1 MHNMRHAIRGFRKS
15 PGFTLVA
22 VLTLALGIGGAT
34 AMFSV
39 ADAVVLRPLPY
50 ADQDRLVVISMSD
63 RDRNQPF
70 LEFSYPAYREWRD
83 RSREFQTVSA
93 MSSVNDETILT
104 GRGEPVPVEGRWVTG
119 EFFSL
124 LGVSPAFGRVLRL
137 DDDRPGAPNVVVI
150 SHRFWLDRLSGSRD
164 VVGQSMTLD
173 GKPHTVVGVMPPGF
187 AYPKGATYWVPVAS
201 AGGGPLLENR
211 NVFWMIGL
219 GRLRSNSNLET
230 ARSELTGIWQQMHRP
245 FFKPDSFHSTV
256 TPLSN
261 AIFGSTRAVMFGL
274 LGAVLL
280 VLLMASANV
289 AGLLLVRA
297 TRRQADI
304 AVRQALGATR
314 KDLAGEALAETSLL
328 ALAGGAAG
336 LALAVAATPL
346 IVALS
351 PVDVPRLE
359 FVAMNS
365 RAFAFAAGVSLLVAF
380 AAALAPMSLI
390 GRRSLA
396 DISRRSTQRVIAG
409 GTRTGA
415 GLVIA
420 EIAIAVVVV
429 VAAGLV
435 GRSFVRLSHV
445 PLGFRPDRLLTIRV
459 TPKGER
465 YENTARVSAF
475 YQQLLERVRSVPG
488 VASAGAITIRPL
500 WSTVGYDAP
509 FTLEGQ
515 SEPDARRNPHL
526 NFMAVSSDYFRTMGI
541 PLREGRVFTDRDAA
555 GQPGVAIVGESLAA
569 RVWPGQNAIG
579 KRLIAS
585 MTGTEYQKSGLTVVG
600 VVADARYRELHATRL
615 DFYVSHLQA
624 DTPLGYLVVR
634 AAGEPAALTPAIRA
648 VVRQLDSNVAVTEV
662 ASMDQIVS
670 QVLGNPRFAARV
682 FGFFGFAAL
691 ALAALGVYGLLSYS
705 VTCRTQEIGV
715 RMALGANVADVARQR
730 ARRDDAFDVRGNR
743 NRPRSGGYA
752 RAFARRVVVRR
763 RPVRS
768 PHVRRRASR
777 DRDDR
782 RGCVSASCPSCRAR
796 ESACRVARRI
806 GTRGRSPKNVTGLL
820 AETSII

>member
-1 MHNMRHAIRGFRKS
+1 MNRLMQDMRYAVRGLLRS

-22 VLTLALGIGGAT
+22 VLTFALGIGGAT

-70 LEFSYPAYREWRD
+70 VEFSYPAYREWRD
-83 RSREFQTVSA
+83 RSREFQAVAA
-93 MSSVNDETILT
+93 MSSVNDETIVT
-104 GRGEPVPVEGRWVTG
+104 GHGEPFPVEGRWVTG

-124 LGVSPAFGRVLRL
+124 LGVAPAFGRALRP

-164 VVGQSMTLD
+164 VVGQPMTLD
-173 GKPHTVVGVMPPGF
+173 GKPHTIVGVMPPGF
-187 AYPKGATYWVPVAS
+187 SYPKGAMYWVPVAP
-201 AGGGPLLENR
+201 AGGETLVENR
-211 NVFWMIGL
+211 NIFWMIGL
-219 GRLRSNSNLET
+219 GRLHGNSRLDT
-230 ARSELTGIWQQMHRP
+230 ARNELTGIWQQMHRP
-245 FFKPDSFHSTV
+245 YFNPESFRSML
-256 TPLSN
+256 TPLSDT
-261 AIFGSTRAVMFGL
+261 IFGSTRAAMFCL

-280 VLLMASANV
+280 VLLMACANV

-297 TRRQADI
+297 TRRRPDI

-314 KDLAGEALAETSLL
+314 KHLAGEAFAETSLL
-328 ALAGGAAG
+328 ALAGGAVG
-336 LALAVAATPL
+336 LIIAVAATPL

-351 PVDVPRLE
+351 PADVPRLE
-359 FVAMNS
+359 FVAMNG
-365 RAFAFAAGVSLLVAF
+365 RTFAFAAGVSVLAAF
-380 AAALAPMSLI
+380 ASALAPISVA

-396 DISRRSTQRVIAG
+396 GITRRGTQRVIAG
-409 GTRTGA
+409 GTRAGA

-435 GRSFVRLSHV
+435 GRSFVKLSQV
-445 PLGFRPDRLLTIRV
+445 PLGFTPDRLLTVRV

-465 YENTARVSAF
+465 YEDTARVSAF
-475 YQQLLERVRSVPG
+475 YQQLLERVRNEPG
-488 VASAGAITIRPL
+488 VTSAAAITIRPL
-500 WSTVGYDAP
+500 WSTVGYDSP

-515 SEPDARRNPHL
+515 SEQDARRNPHL
-526 NFMAVSSDYFRTMGI
+526 NFMAISADYFRTMGI
-541 PLREGRVFTDRDAA
+541 PVRQGRVFTDRDAA

-569 RVWPGQNAIG
+569 RIWPGQNPIG
-579 KRLIAS
+579 KRLRTS
-585 MTGTEYQKSGLTVVG
+585 MTAAPYQKSWLTVVG

-634 AAGEPAALTPAIRA
+634 ASGDPAAITSPIRA
-648 VVRQLDSNVAVTEV
+648 VVRELDSTVAVTEV

-670 QVLGNPRFAARV
+670 QVLGNPRFAASV
-682 FGFFGFAAL
+682 FGLFGLVAL
-691 ALAALGVYGLLSYS
+691 ALAALGVYGLLAYS

-715 RMALGANVADVARQR
+715 RMALGANVADVLTNVLGAMTRLTCVGIAVGLAAAAMLVHTLQGLLFGVDSSDPLTFVVAPLVIAATAAIASLLP
-730 ARRDDAFDVRGNR
+730 ARRAASVNPLVALRG
-743 NRPRSGGYA
+743 
-752 RAFARRVVVRR
+752 
-763 RPVRS
+763 
-768 PHVRRRASR
+768 
-777 DRDDR
+777 
-782 RGCVSASCPSCRAR
+782 
-796 ESACRVARRI
+796 E
-806 GTRGRSPKNVTGLL
+806 
-820 AETSII
+820 

>member
-1 MHNMRHAIRGFRKS
+1 MNRLMHNMRHAIRGLRKS

-34 AMFSV
+34 SMFSV

-50 ADQDRLVVISMSD
+50 ADEDRLVVISMSD

-124 LGVSPAFGRVLRL
+124 LGVAPAFGRALRL

-150 SHRFWLDRLSGSRD
+150 SHRFWLDRLSGTRD
-164 VVGQSMTLD
+164 VIGQSMTLD
-173 GKPHTVVGVMPPGF
+173 GKPHTIVGVMPRGF
-187 AYPKGATYWVPVAS
+187 AYPKGAMYWVPVAS

-219 GRLRSNSNLET
+219 GRLHGGSGLET
-230 ARSELTGIWQQMHRP
+230 ARNELTGIWQQMHRP
-245 FFKPDSFHSTV
+245 YFNPESFRSTL
-256 TPLSN
+256 TPLSDT
-261 AIFGSTRAVMFGL
+261 IFGSTRAAMLGL

-280 VLLMASANV
+280 VLLMACANV

-297 TRRQADI
+297 TRRQPDI

-314 KDLAGEALAETSLL
+314 KHLAGEALAETSLL

-336 LALAVAATPL
+336 LFLAVAATPL

-351 PVDVPRLE
+351 PADVPRLE
-359 FVAMNS
+359 FVAMDG
-365 RAFAFAAGVSLLVAF
+365 RAFAFAAGVTVLVAF
-380 AAALAPMSLI
+380 MSALAPMSAI

-396 DISRRSTQRVIAG
+396 DISRRATQRVIAG

-420 EIAIAVVVV
+420 EIAVAVIVV

-435 GRSFVRLSHV
+435 GRSFVKLSHV
-445 PLGFRPDRLLTIRV
+445 PLGFTPDRLLTIRV

-465 YENTARVSAF
+465 YETTARVSAF
-475 YQQLLERVRSVPG
+475 YQQLLERARNVPG

-515 SEPDARRNPHL
+515 SEQDARRNPHL
-526 NFMAVSSDYFRTMGI
+526 NFMAVSADYFRTMGI

-555 GQPGVAIVGESLAA
+555 GQPGVAIVGECL
-569 RVWPGQNAIG
+569 P
-579 KRLIAS
+579 
-585 MTGTEYQKSGLTVVG
+585 
-600 VVADARYRELHATRL
+600 
-615 DFYVSHLQA
+615 
-624 DTPLGYLVVR
+624 
-634 AAGEPAALTPAIRA
+634 
-648 VVRQLDSNVAVTEV
+648 
-662 ASMDQIVS
+662 
-670 QVLGNPRFAARV
+670 
-682 FGFFGFAAL
+682 
-691 ALAALGVYGLLSYS
+691 
-705 VTCRTQEIGV
+705 
-715 RMALGANVADVARQR
+715 
-730 ARRDDAFDVRGNR
+730 
-743 NRPRSGGYA
+743 
-752 RAFARRVVVRR
+752 RAFG
-763 RPVRS
+763 
-768 PHVRRRASR
+768 R
-777 DRDDR
+777 DRT
-782 RGCVSASCPSCRAR
+782 P
-796 ESACRVARRI
+796 
-806 GTRGRSPKNVTGLL
+806 
-820 AETSII
+820 

>member
-1 MHNMRHAIRGFRKS
+1 MQDIQQAIRGLQKS
-15 PGFTLVA
+15 PGFTLIA

-63 RDRNQPF
+63 RNRNQPF
-70 LEFSYPAYREWRD
+70 LEFSYPAYREFRD

-104 GRGEPVPVEGRWVTG
+104 GRGESVPVEGRWVTG
-119 EFFSL
+119 EFFTL
-124 LGVSPAFGRVLRL
+124 LGVPPAFGRALRP

-164 VVGQSMTLD
+164 VVGQSVTLD
-173 GKPHTVVGVMPPGF
+173 GRPHTIVGVMPRGF
-187 AYPKGATYWVPVAS
+187 AYPKGAMYWVPVGP

-219 GRLRSNSNLET
+219 GRLRGGSGLET
-230 ARSELTGIWQQMHRP
+230 ARNELTSIWQQMHRP
-245 FFKPDSFHSTV
+245 FFKPDSYRSTL
-256 TPLSN
+256 TPLSD
-261 AIFGSTRAVMFGL
+261 AIFGSTRAAMLGL

-289 AGLLLVRA
+289 AGLMLVRA
-297 TRRQADI
+297 TRRQPDI

-314 KDLAGEALAETSLL
+314 KRLAREALAETSLL

-336 LALAVAATPL
+336 LFIAAAATPL

-351 PVDVPRLE
+351 PADVPRLE
-359 FVAMNS
+359 FVAMNG
-365 RAFAFAAGVSLLVAF
+365 RAFAFAAGVSVLVALTS
-380 AAALAPMSLI
+380 ALAPISLI

-409 GTRTGA
+409 GTRAGA

-420 EIAIAVVVV
+420 EIAVAVIVV

-435 GRSFVRLSHV
+435 GRSFVKLSQV
-445 PLGFRPDRLLTIRV
+445 PLGFTPDRLLTIRV

-465 YENTARVSAF
+465 YENTSRVSAF
-475 YQQLLERVRSVPG
+475 YQQLLERVRNVPG

-500 WSTVGYDAP
+500 WSTVGYDSP

-515 SEPDARRNPHL
+515 ADQDARRNPHL
-526 NFMAVSSDYFRTMGI
+526 NFMAVSADYFRTMGI
-541 PLREGRVFTDRDAA
+541 PLREGRVFSDRDAA

-569 RVWPGQNAIG
+569 RVWPGQHAIG
-579 KRLIAS
+579 KRVMMPMPGSAYHK
-585 MTGTEYQKSGLTVVG
+585 TWLTVVG
-600 VVADARYRELHATRL
+600 VVADARYRELNATRL
-615 DFYVSHLQA
+615 DVYMSHLQA
-624 DTPLGYLVVR
+624 ETPLGYLVVR
-634 AAGEPAALTPAIRA
+634 ASGEPAGLTPPIRA
-648 VVRQLDSNVAVTEV
+648 IVHELDTNVAVTEV

-682 FGFFGFAAL
+682 FGAFGFVAL
-691 ALAALGVYGLLSYS
+691 ALAALGVYGLLAYS

-715 RMALGANVADVARQR
+715 RIALGATVPDVLTNVLGTMTRL
-730 ARRDDAFDVRGNR
+730 
-743 NRPRSGGYA
+743 
-752 RAFARRVVVRR
+752 
-763 RPVRS
+763 
-768 PHVRRRASR
+768 
-777 DRDDR
+777 
-782 RGCVSASCPSCRAR
+782 
-796 ESACRVARRI
+796 ACAGI
-806 GTRGRSPKNVTGLL
+806 AIGLL
-820 AETSII
+820 AAAMLVHLLEGLLFGVEPSDPLTFAAAPVVIAATAVMASLLPAHRAVRVNPLVALRGE

>member
-1 MHNMRHAIRGFRKS
+1 
-15 PGFTLVA
+15 
-22 VLTLALGIGGAT
+22 
-34 AMFSV
+34 
-39 ADAVVLRPLPY
+39 
-50 ADQDRLVVISMSD
+50 
-63 RDRNQPF
+63 
-70 LEFSYPAYREWRD
+70 
-83 RSREFQTVSA
+83 
-93 MSSVNDETILT
+93 
-104 GRGEPVPVEGRWVTG
+104 
-119 EFFSL
+119 
-124 LGVSPAFGRVLRL
+124 
-137 DDDRPGAPNVVVI
+137 
-150 SHRFWLDRLSGSRD
+150 
-164 VVGQSMTLD
+164 
-173 GKPHTVVGVMPPGF
+173 
-187 AYPKGATYWVPVAS
+187 
-201 AGGGPLLENR
+201 
-211 NVFWMIGL
+211 MIGL

-230 ARSELTGIWQQMHRP
+230 ARSELTGIWQQMHQP
-245 FFKPDSFHSTV
+245 FFKPDSFRSTV
-256 TPLSN
+256 TPLSD
-261 AIFGSTRAVMFGL
+261 AIFGSTRAVMLGL

-314 KDLAGEALAETSLL
+314 KHLAGEALAETSLL

-336 LALAVAATPL
+336 LVLAVAATPL

-351 PVDVPRLE
+351 PADVPRLE

-420 EIAIAVVVV
+420 EIAIAVIVV

-435 GRSFVRLSHV
+435 GRSFVKLSHV

-526 NFMAVSSDYFRTMGI
+526 NFMAVSADYFRTMGI

-648 VVRQLDSNVAVTEV
+648 VVRELDSNVAVTEV

-682 FGFFGFAAL
+682 FGFFGFVCARAGR
-691 ALAALGVYGLLSYS
+691 AWRVWPACVFRDMPHAGDW
-705 VTCRTQEIGV
+705 REN
-715 RMALGANVADVARQR
+715 GARRERGGRARQR

-743 NRPRSGGYA
+743 DRPRSGGYA

-768 PHVRRRASR
+768 PHVRRGASR
-777 DRDDR
+777 DRGDR
-782 RGCVSASCPSCRAR
+782 RGGVSASCPSCRAR

-806 GTRGRSPKNVTGLL
+806 GTPGTVTEKRYRLG
-820 AETSII
+820 